1 MNFETEK
8 FLMTTGDYVTGVNYL
23 ASNAG
28 ISMWSEWDEACVEK
42 DFEVMAGYGVRVIR
56 VFPIWADFQPIT
68 MLRKHCAPGGQP
80 MGITMGKHPLPDT
93 PLGRA
98 GLCEEMMRRFERLTD
113 LAEKYGFK
121 LIVPLLTG
129 HITFQLIVPPALE
142 GMDVFTHPTS
152 IKWQKRFVAAFV
164 DHFKNRDAIVAWE
177 PGNECS
183 CMSKAQSP
191 EAAWLWLSTIT
202 DTIRL
207 HDNSRPVFSGMHSLA
222 LSETSKD
229 KWLLADQAELCDML
243 TPHPYPCWKSWAN
256 CDPCNTIRN
265 TMHAVTEK
273 RFYSDISQKPAFIE
287 EIGTWR
293 PVFSNL
299 ETHADTMRNILWNTW
314 AHDSRGLLWWCAFDQ
329 THLDAPPYNWD
340 WPGLEH
346 GMFTVDRKPYPA
358 ANELANFRTFL
369 DSLPFDRL
377 PLAETDAIC
386 ILGGDIDHIPLAHG
400 CMLLAQQAGIN
411 IEFQSSR
418 QPLRDKPLYLLPST
432 HGRMGLSPDAWH
444 NLKEKVKAGA
454 ALYISLNDTYLDS
467 LSEVFGA
474 EVEIR
479 TLNQQD
485 RVYRFN
491 LEDEEFELEACPKA
505 HYKMNAAGAE
515 VKGSDS
521 NGNPVFFE
529 GNYGQGKVYLLALP
543 IEEIMLNTPGSYHAP
558 KTRDA
563 WKIYQYIAK
572 QTLPAKIIEKQNRMT
587 TVTIHHR
594 SSTEAVAVVVNNSAE
609 TVEESLK
616 TAPGWQII
624 SVLPESL
631 SWSNKESVLKIK
643 LSKNSGTVIIIKKQ

>member
-1 MNFETEK
+1 MTVEHKK
-8 FLMTTGDYVTGVNYL
+8 FLMNPGEYVTGVNYL

-28 ISMWSEWDEACVEK
+28 ISMWSEWDEACVEN
-42 DFEVMAGYGVRVIR
+42 DFEIMADYGVQVIR

-68 MLRKHCAPGGQP
+68 MLRKHCAPGGHP
-80 MGITMGKHPLPDT
+80 MGITMGRHPLPET
-93 PLGRA
+93 LLGQA
-98 GLCEEMMRRFERLTD
+98 GLCEEMMRRFGRLTD

-121 LIVPLLTG
+121 MIVPLLSG

-142 GMDVFTHPTS
+142 GLDVFTDPLS
-152 IKWQKRFVAAFV
+152 LKWQKRFVSAFV
-164 DHFKNRDAIVAWE
+164 EHFKDRKAIIAWE

-183 CMSKAQSP
+183 CMSRAATP
-191 EAAWLWLSTIT
+191 ETAWFWLSTIT

-207 HDNSRPVFSGMHSLA
+207 HDASRPVFSGMHSLT
-222 LSETSKD
+222 LSETNNN
-229 KWLLADQAELCDML
+229 KWLLTDQAELCDML
-243 TPHPYPCWKSWAN
+243 TPHPYPCWKEWAN

-273 RFYSDISQKPAFIE
+273 RFYSDISQKPALIE

-299 ETHADTMRNILWNTW
+299 ETHADTTRNILWNTW

-329 THLDAPPYNWD
+329 TQLEAPPYNWD

-346 GMFTVDRKPYPA
+346 GIFTIDRKPYPI
-358 ANELANFRTFL
+358 ANELANFRTFV

-377 PLAETDAIC
+377 PLAETDAVC
-386 ILGGDIDHIPLAHG
+386 ILGGDIDHISLAHG

-432 HGRMGLSPDAWH
+432 HARMGLTSDAWR
-444 NLKEKVKAGA
+444 NLKERVKAGA
-454 ALYISLNDTYLDS
+454 ALYISLDDTYLDS

-474 EVEIR
+474 EVTLRKLDTRSR
-479 TLNQQD
+479 T
-485 RVYRFN
+485 YSFS
-491 LEDEEFELEACPKA
+491 LENETIELELSSKA
-505 HYKMNAAGAE
+505 HYTMNSVGSE
-515 VKGSDS
+515 IKGVES

-529 GNYGQGKVYLLALP
+529 GEYGKGKVFLLALP
-543 IEEIMLNTPGSYHAP
+543 LEKIMLKTPGSYHSPASG
-558 KTRDA
+558 DA

-572 QTLPAKIIEKQNRMT
+572 QTLPAKIIEKHHQMT

-594 SSTEAVAVVVNNSAE
+594 SATEAIAVVVNNSGEA
-609 TVEESLK
+609 VEESLK
-616 TAPGWQII
+616 TTPGWRIV
-624 SVLPESL
+624 SVFPETL
-631 SWSNKESVLKIK
+631 SCSNKASVLKIK
-643 LSKNSGTVIIIKKQ
+643 LSKNSGTVIIISKQ